1 MIRVLELER
10 IRKKGLLPSFVF
22 SQIGEFL
29 LWVLYWGTNSET
41 DANRFGS
48 ISTVLFFILSLQTGL
63 TSLDPEKRLDRLL
76 KNVVLLGTALFH
88 ALHQMVKYC
97 CVVLN
102 KVLQDP

>member
-1 MIRVLELER
+1 MFLI
-10 IRKKGLLPSFVF
+10 

-88 ALHQMVKYC
+88 ALHQMVNCRPILMKF
-97 CVVLN
+97 
-102 KVLQDP
+102 